1 MTWLLDT
8 DTCIRYLNPRPSPV
22 QERLRTHPAGQI
34 ILCDIVKMELYFG
47 AYKSQRPEHNL
58 AVVERFF
65 SQFVSLPFND
75 AAAQLC
81 GRIRAELTN
90 QGRPIGPYDV
100 QIAAIALANGATL
113 VTHNT
118 REFTRVP
125 GLVVEDWEIQQ

>member
-22 QERLRTHPAGQI
+22 QERMRAHPAEQVV
-34 ILCDIVKMELYFG
+34 LCDVVLMELYFG

-58 AVVERFF
+58 AVIERFF
-65 SQFVSLPFND
+65 SQFVSLPFSD
-75 AAAQLC
+75 TAAQLC
-81 GRIRAELTN
+81 GKIRAELAN

-100 QIAAIALANGATL
+100 QIAAIALANGVTL

-118 REFTRVP
+118 REFVRVP
-125 GLVVEDWEIQQ
+125 GLLIEDWMA